1 MSTRCQILFKFEDG
15 QVLTYR
21 HSDGYA
27 TGVLPDLVEFLK
39 WNEGRNNQ
47 SDYVVPNYFYW
58 SKKHSEEY
66 MDYDYKTGKI
76 KRKKTPIHKR
86 KMGGNEA
93 VLIGYGLD
101 YQGTF
106 HGDIEYFY
114 TVEFFDKNTDSFHP
128 EMEFRIRAYKPVFK
142 KGGGCFDLEY
152 EYPEQLIRNEKPFI
166 ELNITDLKN
175 YQVISDEE
183 IEKIETRLREEIE
196 SKCNHEFTDY
206 YIDGTKTPNVK
217 HVYCKDCTKTFEDQP
232 I

>member
-21 HSDGYA
+21 HSDGYP

-101 YQGTF
+101 YHGQF

-114 TVEFFDKNTDSFHP
+114 TVEFFDIANETTFK
-128 EMEFRIRAYKPVFK
+128 IRAYKPVYDPK
-142 KGGGCFDLEY
+142 NHDLVY

-166 ELNITDLKN
+166 ELYIEDLKN

-183 IEKIETRLREEIE
+183 IEKIETRLQEEKE
-196 SKCNHEFTDY
+196 QNCKHEFTDS
-206 YIDGTKTPNVK
+206 YIDGTKTPNTR
-217 HVYCKDCTKTFEDQP
+217 HTYCRNCYKVIGDFP